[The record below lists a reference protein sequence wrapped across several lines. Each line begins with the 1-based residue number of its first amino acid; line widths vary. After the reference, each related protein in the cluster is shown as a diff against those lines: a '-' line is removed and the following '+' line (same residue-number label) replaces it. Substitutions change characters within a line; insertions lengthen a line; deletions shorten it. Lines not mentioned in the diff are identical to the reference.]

1 MDLIEFRPELLY
13 IGMSL
18 PFTLRDGSGAIL
30 LAKGQKIDSPLQL
43 TGIQSRPKIFVEI
56 DETDEGV
63 RAMMSGITELN
74 RMGAPIK
81 DFSKYLGVRPAAKA
95 EDKEAGTLSQRWG
108 DVESKLGGLL
118 ASVQSTSG
126 FDSKIGSLEDA
137 IGRLLGQDIYGS
149 QFLLFNRAVTH
160 FGGYSAL
167 HSLLCA
173 ALVNSLASPFGLSDD
188 ERRSLVCAALTM
200 NVAMTH
206 LQDLLAL
213 QKGAPSPSQR
223 NMIDTHS
230 VMGRQLLVQSGVT
243 DELWL
248 QVVEQHHAA
257 LSGPEKLVDWPVAQ
271 RMTRILQIVDRYT
284 AAMSPRKSRAGRNAR
299 DSVRSVVL
307 PVGETKHDEVGTA
320 LVRLLGVSP
329 PGTFVTLANG
339 ETAVVVRRGIKPGEP
354 WVASVINRSGQPI
367 AEPRLRDTAKPD
379 FAVESTLAPTSVKL
393 SLNMELMLKLMPRGQ
408 LA

>member
-1 MDLIEFRPELLY
+1 MDLIEFRPELLF

-30 LAKGQKIDSPLQL
+30 LAKGHKIESPLQL

-63 RAMMSGITELN
+63 RAMMAGITELN
-74 RMGAPIK
+74 RAGAPIK

-95 EDKEAGTLSQRWG
+95 DVKESGPLSQRWG

-118 ASVQSTSG
+118 ASVQATHDFESR
-126 FDSKIGSLEDA
+126 IGALEETID
-137 IGRLLGQDIYGS
+137 RLLGRDISGS
-149 QFLLFNRAVTH
+149 HFLLFNRAVTH

-230 VMGRQLLVQSGVT
+230 VMGRQLLAQSGVT
-243 DELWL
+243 DALWL
-248 QVVEQHHAA
+248 AVIEQHHAVLA
-257 LSGPEKLVDWPVAQ
+257 GPEKLLDWPVAQ

-284 AAMSPRKSRAGRNAR
+284 AAMSPRKSRSGRNAR

-367 AEPRLRDTAKPD
+367 AEPRVRDTAKPD
-379 FAVESTLAPTSVKL
+379 FAVASTLTSTSVKL
-393 SLNMELMLKLMPRGQ
+393 NLNMELMLKLMPRGQ

>member
-1 MDLIEFRPELLY
+1 MDLIEFRPELLF

-30 LAKGQKIDSPLQL
+30 LAKGQRLESPLQL
-43 TGIQSRPKIFVEI
+43 TGIQSRPKIFVEF

-63 RAMMSGITELN
+63 RAMMSGINELN
-74 RMGAPIK
+74 RAGAPIK
-81 DFSKYLGVRPAAKA
+81 DFSKYLGIRPAAKV
-95 EDKEAGTLSQRWG
+95 EDKESGPLSQRWG

-118 ASVQSTSG
+118 ASVQTTNDFESR
-126 FDSKIGSLEDA
+126 IGALEET
-137 IGRLLGQDIYGS
+137 IGRLLGRDIYGS
-149 QFLLFNRAVTH
+149 HFLLFNRAVTH

-167 HSLLCA
+167 HSLLSA
-173 ALVNSLASPFGLSDD
+173 ALVNSLASPFGLSDE

-213 QKGAPSPSQR
+213 QKGPPSPAQR
-223 NMIDTHS
+223 HAIDTHQA
-230 VMGRQLLVQSGVT
+230 MGRQLLTRSGIS
-243 DELWL
+243 DALWL
-248 QVVEQHHAA
+248 QVVEQHHAVLA
-257 LSGPEKLVDWPVAQ
+257 GPEKLVDWPVAQ

-284 AAMSPRKSRAGRNAR
+284 AAMSPRKSRSGRNAR

-339 ETAVVVRRGIKPGEP
+339 ETAVVVRRGVKPGEP

-379 FAVESTLAPTSVKL
+379 FAVESTLTPTSVKL
-393 SLNMELMLKLMPRGQ
+393 NLNMELMLKLMPRGQ